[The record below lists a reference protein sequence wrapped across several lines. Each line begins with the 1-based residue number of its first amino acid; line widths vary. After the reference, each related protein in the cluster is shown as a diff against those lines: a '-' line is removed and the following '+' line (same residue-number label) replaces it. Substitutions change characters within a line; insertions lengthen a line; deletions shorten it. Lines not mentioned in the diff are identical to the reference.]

1 MFSLRRTTYFP
12 AHSLFPSESHPLPVN
27 STFAHIPNKV
37 PGPYSHGSLTLNSSS
52 DVTIG
57 PNVRFNYFSI
67 ATDLAHCVSGMK
79 QIGDLFRTNAF
90 KQYKTQDLPGIQG
103 FTFLGV
109 RLPNNQTDDALETF
123 CRDSLGSYWHYH
135 GGCIDGKVVDGGL
148 RVNGIDALRIVD
160 SSTFPV
166 TRASHPMG
174 FYLMLGRYMGL
185 QILQER
191 SAWVGIY
198 HPRNPTFPTILSLMM
213 HYLLLLNT

>member
-1 MFSLRRTTYFP
+1 
-12 AHSLFPSESHPLPVN
+12 
-27 STFAHIPNKV
+27 
-37 PGPYSHGSLTLNSSS
+37 
-52 DVTIG
+52 
-57 PNVRFNYFSI
+57 
-67 ATDLAHCVSGMK
+67 MK

-90 KQYKTQDLPGIQG
+90 KPYKTQDLPGIQD

-109 RLPNNQTDDALETF
+109 PLPNNQTDDALETF

-191 SAWVGIY
+191 SAWVGISSALSNISNDIILNDALSFTSQCLII
-198 HPRNPTFPTILSLMM
+198 NPIVHWGLRFGCKKGTCSFYAPGFLVPLYFMYNIFP
-213 HYLLLLNT
+213 

>member
-79 QIGDLFRTNAF
+79 
-90 KQYKTQDLPGIQG
+90 
-103 FTFLGV
+103 
-109 RLPNNQTDDALETF
+109 
-123 CRDSLGSYWHYH
+123 
-135 GGCIDGKVVDGGL
+135 
-148 RVNGIDALRIVD
+148 
-160 SSTFPV
+160 
-166 TRASHPMG
+166 
-174 FYLMLGRYMGL
+174 
-185 QILQER
+185 
-191 SAWVGIY
+191 
-198 HPRNPTFPTILSLMM
+198 
-213 HYLLLLNT
+213 